1 MAQERSPRSHRPF
14 RFEHWWTRPNFSEM
28 YSRNINKSLYLNEIW
43 IYGPFFCTL
52 FLPGFEPGTSRIE
65 ARSANHYTNVERA
78 GLAKKLMY
86 MKFFVIFHCWATDW
100 AITKILISN
109 QPTKKH
115 KQMLKILKKNG
126 FLIIIDLLKSFDQ
139 HLLTLVKSRPILTKV
154 GRHWPEF
161 SVNQWLFKYC
171 LR

>member
-1 MAQERSPRSHRPF
+1 
-14 RFEHWWTRPNFSEM
+14 M

-43 IYGPFFCTL
+43 IYGPLFCTL
-52 FLPGFEPGTSRIE
+52 FLPGFEPGTSRVE
-65 ARSANHYTNVERA
+65 AGSANHYTNVERA

-115 KQMLKILKKNG
+115 KHMLKIKKNG
-126 FLIIIDLLKSFDQ
+126 FWIIIDLLKSFDQ
-139 HLLTLVKSRPILTKV
+139 HLLTLVKKLWKPGDEGFWKFTNKC
-154 GRHWPEF
+154 WK
-161 SVNQWLFKYC
+161 FKKMVFE
-171 LR
+171 